1 MLYPQGGAIL
11 PSPFGEG
18 MEAKTMWNKLMK
30 KIELMLMGLEEE
42 DEEILTFH
50 RQRKKININ
59 YEDLQ
64 F

>member
-1 MLYPQGGAIL
+1 
-11 PSPFGEG
+11 
-18 MEAKTMWNKLMK
+18 MWSKLMK
-30 KIELMLMGLEEE
+30 KIELMLMDLEEE
-42 DEEILTFH
+42 DEEILTFY